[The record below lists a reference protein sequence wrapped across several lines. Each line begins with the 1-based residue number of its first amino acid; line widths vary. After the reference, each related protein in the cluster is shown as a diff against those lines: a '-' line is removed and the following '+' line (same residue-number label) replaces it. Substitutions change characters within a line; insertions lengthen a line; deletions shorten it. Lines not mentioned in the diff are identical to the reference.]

1 MDEAFRKALGAG
13 KADHIEIRLERRVAT
28 SVHYVGKELED
39 IGTNTGL
46 GGCVRALVNGGWGFV
61 SFNDPADLPRYVK
74 TACEQARAVGEGK
87 PAATGYLAPVP
98 PAVDSVKPAAEAME
112 DPRGVSLDEKESIAA
127 AYNRIILS
135 AKNIQTSTVSYRD
148 YQVDETIANTE
159 GQFIEQ
165 QTVFC
170 GLAVVAIAR
179 DGMNVQRAFESVGDM
194 RGFQIVRGLEST
206 CEHVARRAVDLLTA
220 AQVAGGKYTVV
231 VDPKLCGVFVHE
243 AFGHLSESDFLYE
256 NPDMLN
262 MMTLGKRFGGDELSI
277 VDDPTLPNAAGSY
290 RYDSEGTP
298 GAKTYLIRNGVLS
311 GHLHSRET
319 AARMGEAP
327 TGNARAINYSFPPI
341 VRMSNT
347 YLEPRS
353 TSFDEMISGIDNGVY
368 AVGALGGM
376 TEMEM
381 FTFSAGEAYAI
392 RGGKVAEKLRDVV
405 LTGNVKETLANID
418 AIGNDLQFYG
428 GLGGCGKG
436 GQSPLR
442 VSTGGPHVRI
452 RNVVIGGR

>member
-1 MDEAFRKALGAG
+1 MDHALRKALGAG
-13 KADHIEIRLERRVAT
+13 KADHIEIRLERRVST
-28 SVHYVGKELED
+28 SVHYVGRELED
-39 IGTNTGL
+39 IGTNTGV

-61 SFNDPADLPRYVK
+61 SFNDASDLSRYVK
-74 TACEQARAVGEGK
+74 MACEQARTVGAGK
-87 PAATGYLAPVP
+87 PAASGHLAPVQ
-98 PAVDSVKPAAEAME
+98 PAIDSVKPPTDSIE
-112 DPRGVSLDEKESIAA
+112 DPRGVPLEEKEALAA
-127 AYNRIILS
+127 AYNKMILS
-135 AKNIQTSTVSYRD
+135 SKNIQTSTVSYRD
-148 YQVDETIANTE
+148 YQVDETIANTD
-159 GQFIEQ
+159 GQFITQE
-165 QTVFC
+165 TVFC

-179 DGMNVQRAFESVGDM
+179 DGMNVQRAFESVGDL
-194 RGFQIVRGLEST
+194 RGFGTVRGQEAT
-206 CEHVARRAVDLLTA
+206 CEDVARRAVDLLSAT
-220 AQVAGGKYTVV
+220 QVTGGKYTVL

-256 NPDMLN
+256 NPDMLK

-277 VDDPTLPNAAGSY
+277 VDDPTIPNRAGTY
-290 RYDSEGTP
+290 KYDSEGTP
-298 GAKTYLIRNGVLS
+298 GAKTYLIGNGILS

-319 AARMGEAP
+319 AARMGEQP
-327 TGNARAINYSFPPI
+327 TGNARAISYNFPPI

-347 YLEPRS
+347 YLEPRGM
-353 TSFDEMISGIDNGVY
+353 TFDELIAGIDNGIY

-392 RGGKVAEKLRDVV
+392 RGGKIAEKLRDVV

-418 AIGNDLQFYG
+418 GIGNDLEFYG